1 VEGISGWHY
10 SGDPW
15 GPLYF
20 CGCCHD
26 NEGSELMPLHEWRS
40 VDELKFLGIT
50 LLILLALCAIIG
62 T

>member
-1 VEGISGWHY
+1 MEGVSGWHY
-10 SGDPW
+10 SDNPL

-20 CGCCHD
+20 CCGSHD
-26 NEGSELMPLHEWRS
+26 YAGGELMPLHEWRS

-50 LLILLALCAIIG
+50 LLLLLALCAIIG